1 MTLIPVYAFGVR
13 GGEAGAGAV
22 HNRTGCAHHL
32 GPGRTSTE
40 SGRVASLLES
50 RGRWNAATLNLPS
63 RGPQVTGIVPGELV
77 ANQLCLRR
85 SEPMYA
91 EIPRCFEERVNV
103 PLQRLEVRR
112 LRCEPRGGYGRNR
125 CPGEVP
131 GHRSVVL
138 SGSLQLQQPLAT

>member
-103 PLQRLEVRR
+103 PLQRLRR
-112 LRCEPRGGYGRNR
+112 SSGWVSQVSCDEPGR
-125 CPGEVP
+125 P
-131 GHRSVVL
+131 GHR
-138 SGSLQLQQPLAT
+138 A

>member
-103 PLQRLEVRR
+103 PLQRLSAVDGSRHISV
-112 LRCEPRGGYGRNR
+112 CDSPSAM
-125 CPGEVP
+125 
-131 GHRSVVL
+131 RS
-138 SGSLQLQQPLAT
+138 S